1 MNGLPKDKYG
11 LPEDKYG
18 LPKDKYGLPEDFDEA
33 DFVFARYGL
42 PEDDSAKLKLSKVP
56 TGSVKYC
63 RQPGGAG
70 EENGG
75 YWLGAVGGS
84 CSLLDLR
91 QFIDTVK

>member
-1 MNGLPKDKYG
+1 MGCQG
-11 LPEDKYG
+11 I
-18 LPKDKYGLPEDFDEA
+18 FDEA

-75 YWLGAVGGS
+75 YW
-84 CSLLDLR
+84 
-91 QFIDTVK
+91 F

>member
-1 MNGLPKDKYG
+1 MGCQRTSMG
-11 LPEDKYG
+11 CQRI
-18 LPKDKYGLPEDFDEA
+18 FDED
-33 DFVFARYGL
+33 DFVLARYGL
-42 PEDDSAKLKLSKVP
+42 PEDDSPKLKLSKVP

-75 YWLGAVGGS
+75 S

>member
-1 MNGLPKDKYG
+1 MFAKYG

-18 LPKDKYGLPEDFDEA
+18 LPKDKYGLPEDFDED

-70 EENGG
+70 EEKDG
-75 YWLGAVGGS
+75 YWLGA
-84 CSLLDLR
+84 CWWFL
-91 QFIDTVK
+91 FIA